1 MSYNKVCTKREV
13 GLHVSIG
20 GVATPETPPLDP
32 GLHSTPLEIGIFFA
46 EVNFWPKTIDYGQ
59 VFLAK
64 WSSFFVVL
72 LLLTGR
78 CHEVEIGIIALLMR

>member
-20 GVATPETPPLDP
+20 GVATPETPSLDP

-46 EVNFWPKTIDYGQ
+46 PHRKVRGAMKLK
-59 VFLAK
+59 LASLH
-64 WSSFFVVL
+64 SS
-72 LLLTGR
+72 
-78 CHEVEIGIIALLMR
+78 